1 MKAKKKTCI
10 LLVTVCLLIGC
21 AIGGTL
27 AWLTDSSETVTN
39 KFLGTDINITLKE
52 SPLKEDGSYGE
63 PAENVTNKYAM
74 VPGYSYKK
82 DPVVTVE
89 KNSEACWLFV
99 KFEEKENAS
108 TYLDYT
114 STLTSENKWNQGDGT
129 KIPRNM
135 WYREVEAKD
144 SDQSWYLLKDNTIS
158 VKNNVTKENMET
170 AAKSELVYHAYAHQL
185 YKDNTS
191 ADNKF
196 TAAEAWGNLSE

>member
-1 MKAKKKTCI
+1 MKTKKKTCI

-52 SPLKEDGSYGE
+52 SPLEADGSYGE

-114 STLTSENKWNQGDGT
+114 STLTSENGWTQGDDT
-129 KIPRNM
+129 NIPKDV
-135 WYREVEAKD
+135 WYREVVASTD
-144 SDQSWYLLKDNTIS
+144 DQSWHLLTDDTIS
-158 VKNNVTKENMET
+158 VKDSVKKENMES

-185 YKDNTS
+185 YKNNVNT
-191 ADNKF
+191 DNKF
-196 TAAEAWGNLSE
+196 TAAEAWEKIAK